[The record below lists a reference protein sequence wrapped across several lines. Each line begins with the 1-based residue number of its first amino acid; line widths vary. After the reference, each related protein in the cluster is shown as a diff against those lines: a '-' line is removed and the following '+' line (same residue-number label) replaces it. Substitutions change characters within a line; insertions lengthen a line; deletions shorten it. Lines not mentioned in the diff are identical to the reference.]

1 MAKRKKSDINLALLA
16 GLGALGALAF
26 TSSSLKPQTSSYGP
40 TTVPLVAG
48 TPYLFIVRLEAL
60 DDAARAVVE
69 SKGATMVEISPAANP
84 PFWAQSGQPFPERVI
99 SFRATPAGNS
109 TVMLGD
115 SFYGIGRL
123 ERVIRL

>member
-1 MAKRKKSDINLALLA
+1 MARRKKSDINLALLA
-16 GLGALGALAF
+16 GLGGLGLLAF
-26 TSSSLKPQTSSYGP
+26 AGKASSSAAPYGP
-40 TTVPLVAG
+40 TSVPLVAG

-84 PFWAQSGQPFPERVI
+84 PFWATEGTVYPTRVI

-115 SFYGIGRL
+115 PFYGIGRL
-123 ERVIRL
+123 ERVMRL